1 MAILGI
7 FTQLVYSFL
16 DEQVRYI
23 TAIYDMCG
31 IVGYIHFKGDDISD
45 QVLDRYVDSLVHR
58 GPGSRGVWRN
68 KKMALSF
75 GHRRLA
81 IFDLSDMGRQPM
93 TYLNGRYT
101 ITFNG
106 EIYNFHELKE
116 ELSALGY
123 KFRSTCDTEVILAA
137 YAQWGEDCL
146 MRFNGAWAFGIWD
159 DVKKV
164 LFLARD
170 HFGIKPFHYVLTDRY
185 FAFASEMKAFLQ
197 LPEFSLKFDE
207 AIVGETIANVN
218 GLEGTEHTLLQGVKR
233 LPGGYCMT
241 VAPTGKVRI
250 RQWWSTYDQM
260 PKDIPKTEEEQIEH
274 FRSLLHDSCHLRL
287 RSDLPIVATLSGGLD
302 SSSVASMT
310 ASILREEGSQGH
322 FERVY
327 TASFP
332 GTNQEE
338 TQYAR
343 DVAAYYNL
351 PLTVREINFPQD
363 LRNLVDKIIWHHE
376 DIYWVL
382 AVGPWLVYEDIV
394 RGKGAG
400 MVVLDGSG
408 GDELAVGHYFMLYD
422 EMQSAIVTGKWSRV
436 RELQEILVKMRGG
449 SVDDIP
455 INTGYVMRRALLNS
469 RFGQNMLLPSLSKL
483 TNIPPRS
490 FLRHQPVKDKLFYQY
505 QFKKPDNYS
514 ALQHTQYIWTHFM
527 GMQTVNRMYD
537 RAPAANTISLR
548 APLLDYRL
556 VTYSMALPDRMKVS
570 RGYTKYILRQAVK
583 GLMPE
588 HVRLRTNKVGFT
600 SPMNEWFAGPL
611 NGWLKETINDQ
622 DFQASS
628 IWNGPAI
635 KKYVTQSMAERKW
648 DNVSKLWPIFN
659 AFHTMRIFHQGGLKE
674 KV

>member
-1 MAILGI
+1 
-7 FTQLVYSFL
+7 
-16 DEQVRYI
+16 
-23 TAIYDMCG
+23 MCG
-31 IVGYIHFKGDDISD
+31 IVGYMNFKGNDISD
-45 QVLDRYVDSLVHR
+45 GTLDAYTDSLAHR

-93 TYLNGRYT
+93 TYLDGRYT

-106 EIYNFHELKE
+106 EIFNFHELKA
-116 ELSALGY
+116 ELARMGY

-137 YAQWGEDCL
+137 YAQWGEACL
-146 MRFNGAWAFGIWD
+146 YKFNGSFAFGIWD
-159 DVKKV
+159 NAKKV

-170 HFGIKPFHYVLTDRY
+170 HFGIKPFHYVMTDDY

-197 LPEFSLKFDE
+197 LPEFKLKFDE

-218 GLEGTEHTLLQGVKR
+218 GLEATQHTLLHGVMR
-233 LPGGYCMT
+233 LPGGHCMT
-241 VAPTGKVRI
+241 VTPEGKSHI
-250 RQWWSTYDQM
+250 RQWWNTYEQM
-260 PKDIPKTEEEQIEH
+260 PNDMPVGEEEQVEQ
-274 FRSLLHDSCHLRL
+274 FRFLLRDACHLRL

-302 SSSVASMT
+302 SSTVASMT
-310 ASILREEGSQGH
+310 ASILQEEGSQGH
-322 FERVY
+322 FERAY

-343 DVAAYYNL
+343 DVAQRYNL
-351 PLTVREINFPQD
+351 PLSVREIGFPHD
-363 LRNLVDKIIWHHE
+363 LNSLVDKIIWYHE

-382 AVGPWLVYEDIV
+382 SMGPWLVYEDIV
-394 RGKGAG
+394 KGKGAG

-422 EMQSAIVTGKWSRV
+422 EMQSAILSGKWGRV
-436 RELQEILVKMRGG
+436 RELQQILVNMRGG

-455 INTGYVMRRALLNS
+455 VNPGYVMKRALLNS
-469 RFGQNMLLPSLSKL
+469 RFGLEVILPPLSKL

-505 QFKKPDNYS
+505 QFNKPADYS

-527 GMQTVNRMYD
+527 GMPTVNRMYD

-556 VTYSMALPDRMKVS
+556 LTYSMALPDKMKVG
-570 RGYTKYILRQAVK
+570 RGYTKYIMRQAMK

-588 HVRLRTNKVGFT
+588 NVRLRTNKVGFT

-611 NGWLKETINDQ
+611 NGWLKETIHNQ
-622 DFQASS
+622 DFLSS
-628 IWNGPAI
+628 HIWNGPAV
-635 KKYVTQSMAERKW
+635 KKYVEESEGAGKW
-648 DNVSKLWPIFN
+648 DNISKLWPIFN
-659 AFHTMRIFHQGGLKE
+659 AFHTMRLFHQGGLK
-674 KV
+674 K